1 MNERKME
8 MDIIEVRKTLI
19 SIFEELGIIIE
30 EEEDFD
36 IQEYIVDSL
45 VYMSFIVNMEQRFGI
60 EIPDDFLLI
69 SKMNSF
75 NAYCEILLTLIN
87 EDKG

>member
-1 MNERKME
+1 
-8 MDIIEVRKTLI
+8 MDIIEVRNTLL
-19 SIFEELGIIIE
+19 SIFEELGVIIE

-60 EIPDDFLLI
+60 DIPDEFLLL

-75 NAYCEILLTLIN
+75 NAYCESLLALIN
-87 EDKG
+87 EDK

>member
-1 MNERKME
+1 MNEGKMG
-8 MDIIEVRKTLI
+8 MDIVEVRNTLL

-45 VYMSFIVNMEQRFGI
+45 VYMSLIVNMEQKFGI
-60 EIPDDFLLI
+60 DIPDEFLLL

-75 NAYCEILLTLIN
+75 NAYCESLLALIN
-87 EDKG
+87 EDK

>member
-8 MDIIEVRKTLI
+8 MDIFEVRKTLI

-45 VYMSFIVNMEQRFGI
+45 VYMSLIVNMEQRFGI

-75 NAYCEILLTLIN
+75 NAYCESLLALIN
-87 EDKG
+87 EDK

>member
-8 MDIIEVRKTLI
+8 MDIIEVRNTLL
-19 SIFEELGIIIE
+19 SIFEELGVIIE

-60 EIPDDFLLI
+60 DIPDEFLLL

-75 NAYCEILLTLIN
+75 NAYCESLLALIN
-87 EDKG
+87 EDK